1 MTSARR
7 PIRVTL
13 VNDYEIIVQ
22 GLRRMLEPFS
32 DRIEIVETQVGGV
45 PDLPTDIALFDTFAG
60 RRYALQRVRL
70 MARDRSI
77 GKVVL
82 YTWDAPPA
90 FRDDILRH
98 EIDGVILKAVTGEA
112 LVESLERIHAGESLG
127 LDGLSESPVSAALS
141 EREQE
146 VLALIALGM
155 SNRQDRARALPV
167 GRHDQDARAQRVR
180 QARSGEP
187 DSGSA
192 RRRRRRSRSAP
203 HACDGLTGR
212 TGRSSSHTLRATA
225 AAQGVVIAVVDD
237 AQLVHECGHDEQAT
251 PRDLAP
257 IGQLDVIEDAQVVDI
272 GDLQDPVIGGP
283 FDSDRHRG
291 RRGVF
296 DDVRGQLGDDEFQVV
311 GDVVSPAG
319 LGYVGADAAANFREL
334 SGVGGSTEI
343 DAGRGSIRWW
353 PTVVH
358 RPLLI
363 PSATSPETLLP
374 QRSHC
379 APAAG
384 VFRPGFRSGSS
395 R

>member
-70 MARDRSI
+70 MARDGSI

-127 LDGLSESPVSAALS
+127 LDGFSESPVSAALS

-155 SNRQDRARALPV
+155 SNRQIAHELYLSVDTIKTHVRSVFGKLGVANRTQAALAAGDVGV
-167 GRHDQDARAQRVR
+167 GR
-180 QARSGEP
+180 P
-187 DSGSA
+187 
-192 RRRRRRSRSAP
+192 P
-203 HACDGLTGR
+203 T
-212 TGRSSSHTLRATA
+212 RATA
-225 AAQGVVIAVVDD
+225 
-237 AQLVHECGHDEQAT
+237 
-251 PRDLAP
+251 
-257 IGQLDVIEDAQVVDI
+257 
-272 GDLQDPVIGGP
+272 
-283 FDSDRHRG
+283 
-291 RRGVF
+291 
-296 DDVRGQLGDDEFQVV
+296 
-311 GDVVSPAG
+311 
-319 LGYVGADAAANFREL
+319 
-334 SGVGGSTEI
+334 
-343 DAGRGSIRWW
+343 
-353 PTVVH
+353 
-358 RPLLI
+358 
-363 PSATSPETLLP
+363 
-374 QRSHC
+374 
-379 APAAG
+379 
-384 VFRPGFRSGSS
+384 
-395 R
+395 

>member
-60 RRYALQRVRL
+60 RRYALQRVLL
-70 MARDRSI
+70 MARDGSI

-127 LDGLSESPVSAALS
+127 LDGFSESPVSAALS

-155 SNRQDRARALPV
+155 SNRQIAHELYLSVDTIKTHVRSVFGKLGVANRTQAALAAGDVGV
-167 GRHDQDARAQRVR
+167 GR
-180 QARSGEP
+180 P
-187 DSGSA
+187 
-192 RRRRRRSRSAP
+192 P
-203 HACDGLTGR
+203 T
-212 TGRSSSHTLRATA
+212 RATA
-225 AAQGVVIAVVDD
+225 
-237 AQLVHECGHDEQAT
+237 
-251 PRDLAP
+251 
-257 IGQLDVIEDAQVVDI
+257 
-272 GDLQDPVIGGP
+272 
-283 FDSDRHRG
+283 
-291 RRGVF
+291 
-296 DDVRGQLGDDEFQVV
+296 
-311 GDVVSPAG
+311 
-319 LGYVGADAAANFREL
+319 
-334 SGVGGSTEI
+334 
-343 DAGRGSIRWW
+343 
-353 PTVVH
+353 
-358 RPLLI
+358 
-363 PSATSPETLLP
+363 
-374 QRSHC
+374 
-379 APAAG
+379 
-384 VFRPGFRSGSS
+384 
-395 R
+395 

>member
-127 LDGLSESPVSAALS
+127 LDGLNESPVSAALS

-155 SNRQDRARALPV
+155 SNRQIAHELYLSVDTIKTHVRSVFGKLGVANRTQAALAAGDVGV
-167 GRHDQDARAQRVR
+167 GR
-180 QARSGEP
+180 P
-187 DSGSA
+187 
-192 RRRRRRSRSAP
+192 P
-203 HACDGLTGR
+203 T
-212 TGRSSSHTLRATA
+212 RATA
-225 AAQGVVIAVVDD
+225 
-237 AQLVHECGHDEQAT
+237 
-251 PRDLAP
+251 
-257 IGQLDVIEDAQVVDI
+257 
-272 GDLQDPVIGGP
+272 
-283 FDSDRHRG
+283 
-291 RRGVF
+291 
-296 DDVRGQLGDDEFQVV
+296 
-311 GDVVSPAG
+311 
-319 LGYVGADAAANFREL
+319 
-334 SGVGGSTEI
+334 
-343 DAGRGSIRWW
+343 
-353 PTVVH
+353 
-358 RPLLI
+358 
-363 PSATSPETLLP
+363 
-374 QRSHC
+374 
-379 APAAG
+379 
-384 VFRPGFRSGSS
+384 
-395 R
+395 

>member
-70 MARDRSI
+70 MARDGSI

-127 LDGLSESPVSAALS
+127 LDGFSECPVSAALS

-146 VLALIALGM
+146 VLALIADGSTNKEIAARLHLSPHTIKEHTSAIYRKLGVR
-155 SNRQDRARALPV
+155 NRAEATRQ
-167 GRHDQDARAQRVR
+167 AQR
-180 QARSGEP
+180 
-187 DSGSA
+187 
-192 RRRRRRSRSAP
+192 
-203 HACDGLTGR
+203 LK
-212 TGRSSSHTLRATA
+212 L
-225 AAQGVVIAVVDD
+225 
-237 AQLVHECGHDEQAT
+237 LV
-251 PRDLAP
+251 
-257 IGQLDVIEDAQVVDI
+257 
-272 GDLQDPVIGGP
+272 
-283 FDSDRHRG
+283 
-291 RRGVF
+291 
-296 DDVRGQLGDDEFQVV
+296 
-311 GDVVSPAG
+311 
-319 LGYVGADAAANFREL
+319 
-334 SGVGGSTEI
+334 
-343 DAGRGSIRWW
+343 
-353 PTVVH
+353 
-358 RPLLI
+358 
-363 PSATSPETLLP
+363 
-374 QRSHC
+374 
-379 APAAG
+379 
-384 VFRPGFRSGSS
+384 
-395 R
+395 

>member
-70 MARDRSI
+70 MARDGSI

-127 LDGLSESPVSAALS
+127 LDGFSDSPVSAALS

-155 SNRQDRARALPV
+155 SNRQIAHELYLSVDTIKTHVRSVFGKLGVANRTQAAL
-167 GRHDQDARAQRVR
+167 
-180 QARSGEP
+180 
-187 DSGSA
+187 
-192 RRRRRRSRSAP
+192 
-203 HACDGLTGR
+203 
-212 TGRSSSHTLRATA
+212 A
-225 AAQGVVIAVVDD
+225 A
-237 AQLVHECGHDEQAT
+237 
-251 PRDLAP
+251 
-257 IGQLDVIEDAQVVDI
+257 
-272 GDLQDPVIGGP
+272 
-283 FDSDRHRG
+283 
-291 RRGVF
+291 
-296 DDVRGQLGDDEFQVV
+296 
-311 GDVVSPAG
+311 GDV
-319 LGYVGADAAANFREL
+319 
-334 SGVGGSTEI
+334 GV
-343 DAGRGSIRWW
+343 D
-353 PTVVH
+353 
-358 RPLLI
+358 RP
-363 PSATSPETLLP
+363 PRRASA
-374 QRSHC
+374 
-379 APAAG
+379 
-384 VFRPGFRSGSS
+384 
-395 R
+395 

>member
-70 MARDRSI
+70 MAHDRSI

-127 LDGLSESPVSAALS
+127 LDGFSESPVSAALS

-155 SNRQDRARALPV
+155 SNRQIAHELYLSVDTIKTHVRSVFGKLGVANRTQAALAAGDVGV
-167 GRHDQDARAQRVR
+167 GR
-180 QARSGEP
+180 P
-187 DSGSA
+187 
-192 RRRRRRSRSAP
+192 P
-203 HACDGLTGR
+203 T
-212 TGRSSSHTLRATA
+212 RATA
-225 AAQGVVIAVVDD
+225 
-237 AQLVHECGHDEQAT
+237 
-251 PRDLAP
+251 
-257 IGQLDVIEDAQVVDI
+257 
-272 GDLQDPVIGGP
+272 
-283 FDSDRHRG
+283 
-291 RRGVF
+291 
-296 DDVRGQLGDDEFQVV
+296 
-311 GDVVSPAG
+311 
-319 LGYVGADAAANFREL
+319 
-334 SGVGGSTEI
+334 
-343 DAGRGSIRWW
+343 
-353 PTVVH
+353 
-358 RPLLI
+358 
-363 PSATSPETLLP
+363 
-374 QRSHC
+374 
-379 APAAG
+379 
-384 VFRPGFRSGSS
+384 
-395 R
+395 

>member
-1 MTSARR
+1 MTPIHGCNARIGVDRGPMTSACR

-127 LDGLSESPVSAALS
+127 LDGFSESPVSAALS
-141 EREQE
+141 EREQG

-155 SNRQDRARALPV
+155 SNRQIAHELYLSVDTIKTHVRSVFGKLGVANRTQAALAAGDVGVGRPPARA
-167 GRHDQDARAQRVR
+167 
-180 QARSGEP
+180 
-187 DSGSA
+187 SA
-192 RRRRRRSRSAP
+192 
-203 HACDGLTGR
+203 
-212 TGRSSSHTLRATA
+212 
-225 AAQGVVIAVVDD
+225 
-237 AQLVHECGHDEQAT
+237 
-251 PRDLAP
+251 
-257 IGQLDVIEDAQVVDI
+257 
-272 GDLQDPVIGGP
+272 
-283 FDSDRHRG
+283 
-291 RRGVF
+291 
-296 DDVRGQLGDDEFQVV
+296 
-311 GDVVSPAG
+311 
-319 LGYVGADAAANFREL
+319 
-334 SGVGGSTEI
+334 
-343 DAGRGSIRWW
+343 
-353 PTVVH
+353 
-358 RPLLI
+358 
-363 PSATSPETLLP
+363 
-374 QRSHC
+374 
-379 APAAG
+379 
-384 VFRPGFRSGSS
+384 
-395 R
+395 

>member
-1 MTSARR
+1 MTPIHGCNARIGVDRGPMTSARR

-70 MARDRSI
+70 MARDGSI

-127 LDGLSESPVSAALS
+127 LDGFSESPVSAALS

-155 SNRQDRARALPV
+155 SNRQIAHELYLSVDTIKTHVRSVFGKLGVANRTQAALAAGDVGV
-167 GRHDQDARAQRVR
+167 GR
-180 QARSGEP
+180 P
-187 DSGSA
+187 
-192 RRRRRRSRSAP
+192 P
-203 HACDGLTGR
+203 T
-212 TGRSSSHTLRATA
+212 RATA
-225 AAQGVVIAVVDD
+225 
-237 AQLVHECGHDEQAT
+237 
-251 PRDLAP
+251 
-257 IGQLDVIEDAQVVDI
+257 
-272 GDLQDPVIGGP
+272 
-283 FDSDRHRG
+283 
-291 RRGVF
+291 
-296 DDVRGQLGDDEFQVV
+296 
-311 GDVVSPAG
+311 
-319 LGYVGADAAANFREL
+319 
-334 SGVGGSTEI
+334 
-343 DAGRGSIRWW
+343 
-353 PTVVH
+353 
-358 RPLLI
+358 
-363 PSATSPETLLP
+363 
-374 QRSHC
+374 
-379 APAAG
+379 
-384 VFRPGFRSGSS
+384 
-395 R
+395 

>member
-70 MARDRSI
+70 MARDGSI

-127 LDGLSESPVSAALS
+127 LDGFSESPVSAALS

-146 VLALIALGM
+146 VLALIAEGLTAPAVAARLHLAPGTVKTHLGHLYEKLGV
-155 SNRQDRARALPV
+155 SDRA
-167 GRHDQDARAQRVR
+167 
-180 QARSGEP
+180 
-187 DSGSA
+187 
-192 RRRRRRSRSAP
+192 
-203 HACDGLTGR
+203 ACV
-212 TGRSSSHTLRATA
+212 AEA
-225 AAQGVVIAVVDD
+225 M
-237 AQLVHECGHDEQAT
+237 
-251 PRDLAP
+251 
-257 IGQLDVIEDAQVVDI
+257 
-272 GDLQDPVIGGP
+272 
-283 FDSDRHRG
+283 
-291 RRGVF
+291 RRG
-296 DDVRGQLGDDEFQVV
+296 
-311 GDVVSPAG
+311 
-319 LGYVGADAAANFREL
+319 
-334 SGVGGSTEI
+334 
-343 DAGRGSIRWW
+343 
-353 PTVVH
+353 
-358 RPLLI
+358 LL
-363 PSATSPETLLP
+363 E
-374 QRSHC
+374 
-379 APAAG
+379 
-384 VFRPGFRSGSS
+384 
-395 R
+395 

>member
-22 GLRRMLEPFS
+22 GLRRMLEPFG

-70 MARDRSI
+70 MARDGSI

-127 LDGLSESPVSAALS
+127 LDGFSDSPVSAALS

-155 SNRQDRARALPV
+155 SNRQIAHELYLSVDTIKTHVRSVFGKLGVANRTQAALAAGDVGV
-167 GRHDQDARAQRVR
+167 GR
-180 QARSGEP
+180 P
-187 DSGSA
+187 
-192 RRRRRRSRSAP
+192 P
-203 HACDGLTGR
+203 T
-212 TGRSSSHTLRATA
+212 RATA
-225 AAQGVVIAVVDD
+225 
-237 AQLVHECGHDEQAT
+237 
-251 PRDLAP
+251 
-257 IGQLDVIEDAQVVDI
+257 
-272 GDLQDPVIGGP
+272 
-283 FDSDRHRG
+283 
-291 RRGVF
+291 
-296 DDVRGQLGDDEFQVV
+296 
-311 GDVVSPAG
+311 
-319 LGYVGADAAANFREL
+319 
-334 SGVGGSTEI
+334 
-343 DAGRGSIRWW
+343 
-353 PTVVH
+353 
-358 RPLLI
+358 
-363 PSATSPETLLP
+363 
-374 QRSHC
+374 
-379 APAAG
+379 
-384 VFRPGFRSGSS
+384 
-395 R
+395 

>member
-90 FRDDILRH
+90 FRDDIMQSS
-98 EIDGVILKAVTGEA
+98 IDGVILKAVTGEA

-127 LDGLSESPVSAALS
+127 LDGFSESPVSAALS

-155 SNRQDRARALPV
+155 SNRQIAHELYLSVDTIKTHVRSVFGKLGVANRTQAALAAGDVGV
-167 GRHDQDARAQRVR
+167 GR
-180 QARSGEP
+180 P
-187 DSGSA
+187 
-192 RRRRRRSRSAP
+192 P
-203 HACDGLTGR
+203 T
-212 TGRSSSHTLRATA
+212 RATA
-225 AAQGVVIAVVDD
+225 
-237 AQLVHECGHDEQAT
+237 
-251 PRDLAP
+251 
-257 IGQLDVIEDAQVVDI
+257 
-272 GDLQDPVIGGP
+272 
-283 FDSDRHRG
+283 
-291 RRGVF
+291 
-296 DDVRGQLGDDEFQVV
+296 
-311 GDVVSPAG
+311 
-319 LGYVGADAAANFREL
+319 
-334 SGVGGSTEI
+334 
-343 DAGRGSIRWW
+343 
-353 PTVVH
+353 
-358 RPLLI
+358 
-363 PSATSPETLLP
+363 
-374 QRSHC
+374 
-379 APAAG
+379 
-384 VFRPGFRSGSS
+384 
-395 R
+395 